1 MFNDHAH
8 EKTFLALCP
17 GKLLNDTEWI
27 GPVYILTSD
36 PELRRKTIS
45 HIKPGRREIKWQKI
59 FDTDFGSGHRAIL
72 YWAFSLWAG
81 NSWVNEDDS
90 VVDTM
95 DKSYYMDENLRKT
108 AITALELRWR
118 LKGFIRKEESTR
130 P

>member
-17 GKLLNDTEWI
+17 GKLLNDLEWI

-36 PELRRKTIS
+36 PELRGKTIS
-45 HIKPGRREIKWQKI
+45 HIKPDRREIKWHKI

-81 NSWVNEDDS
+81 NSWTDENDNT
-90 VVDTM
+90 VDTM
-95 DKSYYMDENLRKT
+95 DKSYYMDEGLKIT

-118 LKGFIRKEESTR
+118 MRELKRKDNKAAE
-130 P
+130 